1 MSQSRGLYRSR
12 HHRIIAGV
20 AAGLAERFGIPV
32 WLMRLVWLLLLIP
45 GGIPGLLPYAVL
57 WVIIPLEPAD
67 SSAD

>member
-1 MSQSRGLYRSR
+1 
-12 HHRIIAGV
+12 
-20 AAGLAERFGIPV
+20 
-32 WLMRLVWLLLLIP
+32 LMRLVWLLLLIP